1 MLACESQLFPCR
13 SPLLGRKLVSLMNG
27 SSPHSTYMVAPWEFA
42 NISQGNKI
50 FSVYV
55 WEAVTGKAS
64 VSSLLT
70 MPRKP
75 RGMGENQ
82 RGGPH
87 TSVVDSSLSLPKL
100 DLYEFP
106 VQRAGLMSVCLP
118 ICLCLSL
125 SHISL
130 CQAVWHSLC
139 VCSDLCGF
147 VQSLGRNMWL
157 GEVGQPQVKTRTCTR
172 PREGRCL
179 QGVLWAQ
186 GQGCF
191 YIMAPGCWG
200 ASVTQGHLADM
211 VSWSEVVSCG
221 QQRLGQSVQRPW
233 RPWLSC
239 LFPQV
244 LPGVGAGL

>member
-1 MLACESQLFPCR
+1 MSTACSSWATHPH
-13 SPLLGRKLVSLMNG
+13 GGGGDGG
-27 SSPHSTYMVAPWEFA
+27 SSWWLAPGQRRGTPPSSFRRQGSGWPGTICVAKDNLELMILLLLLPESWDERCAPPW
-42 NISQGNKI
+42 
-50 FSVYV
+50 
-55 WEAVTGKAS
+55 
-64 VSSLLT
+64 
-70 MPRKP
+70 
-75 RGMGENQ
+75 
-82 RGGPH
+82 
-87 TSVVDSSLSLPKL
+87 
-100 DLYEFP
+100 P
-106 VQRAGLMSVCLP
+106 VLSVCLP